1 MNIYIL
7 KINKKYLNN
16 ILKYK
21 ININK
26 IVSKDNYYY
35 LYLNTLNYN
44 KIKNIPSGSLI
55 GIECQKR
62 RGKVTLRIID

>member
-26 IVSKDNYYY
+26 IVFKDSEP
-35 LYLNTLNYN
+35 N
-44 KIKNIPSGSLI
+44 KG
-55 GIECQKR
+55 
-62 RGKVTLRIID
+62 GKKHGK